1 MYLKCVR
8 YIELNYVRLIILFT
22 IVNRI
27 LNLTTFIYIN
37 SQSWENC
44 GLEYEMFFFFF
55 DVLGVK
61 FILTIKTLVLWEIT
75 YNNKRAHILK
85 MEFIASF

>member
-37 SQSWENC
+37 SQFWGNC
-44 GLEYEMFFFFF
+44 ELEYENFFFF

-75 YNNKRAHILK
+75 HSNNETHILK
-85 MEFIASF
+85 M